1 MIALLGL
8 TSALVYGA
16 SDFLAGL
23 ASRRVTPLLVSF
35 LSGMVALIIT
45 TVATFVT
52 PGHWS
57 WSAVVLG
64 VIAGVAGG
72 VGTWAFYASLAI
84 GPMSVVSPGVAMI
97 YAVVPA
103 IVGFALGERIPIVGY
118 VALAAVIVAAV
129 LLSRPRKRDGAR
141 LTPRAI
147 VLGSIAGLGFAG
159 YVIAIDRTPT
169 DSGLVPLLIDL
180 LVGTSLYGIVLLI
193 NAIRRGRA
201 EWGGIR
207 DRSAVVKAVL
217 AGVLLAAGTILLV
230 TGLHL
235 GDLIVMGVLNSLYPL
250 GTVILAFFVLKERL
264 SVLQTIGIVLAL
276 AASVVLGLT

>member
-1 MIALLGL
+1 MIALLGF

-35 LSGMVALIIT
+35 LSGSVALIIT
-45 TVATFVT
+45 AIATFVT

-64 VIAGVAGG
+64 AIAGVAGG
-72 VGTWAFYASLAI
+72 IGTWAFYASLAI

-103 IVGFALGERIPIVGY
+103 IVGFALGERISIIGY

-129 LLSRPRKRDGAR
+129 LLSRPRKGDGAR

-147 VLGSIAGLGFAG
+147 LLGSVAGLGFAG

-180 LVGTSLYGIVLLI
+180 IVGTSLYGIVLLI
-193 NAIRRGRA
+193 NAVRRGRA
-201 EWGGIR
+201 EWSGIR
-207 DRSAVVKAVL
+207 DRSAVVQAVL